1 MEEDCVCNVLQQCV
15 CTVLHK
21 LVVFPHYANWSA
33 WRLHQFG
40 DYISFAAAGN
50 KRHFLGCAN
59 NMAVLRAAIGCIL
72 LMQSERN
79 IDVDAWED
87 VADTTVTAAVRKH
100 ARSKDPIGL
109 R

>member
-1 MEEDCVCNVLQQCV
+1 
-15 CTVLHK
+15 
-21 LVVFPHYANWSA
+21 
-33 WRLHQFG
+33 
-40 DYISFAAAGN
+40 
-50 KRHFLGCAN
+50 
-59 NMAVLRAAIGCIL
+59 MAVLRAAIGCIL